1 MSTRERMPVCHA
13 ACMEL
18 EELLKIMDR
27 AAANLARLEEVGQV
41 KPVTR
46 TCIRPDSQ
54 RQPVIAIR
62 LLEIPPLL

>member
-1 MSTRERMPVCHA
+1 
-13 ACMEL
+13 MEL